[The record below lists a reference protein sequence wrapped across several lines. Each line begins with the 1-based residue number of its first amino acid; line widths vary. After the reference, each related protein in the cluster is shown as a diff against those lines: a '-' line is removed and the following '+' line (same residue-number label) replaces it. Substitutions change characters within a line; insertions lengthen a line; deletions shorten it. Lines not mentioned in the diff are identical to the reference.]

1 MNKKGFTLVELM
13 VMTVAAVMLTV
24 YTIPK
29 VLDVLDT
36 SKDELYK
43 TQVSILEKSAKDYY
57 LKHTEELPEDEKDA
71 RFLTIDDLAKENM
84 IESSEMID
92 PRNDE
97 IMNGCIVTKPKGKD
111 YSYTYTEESC
121 SIVNQEYAPKITF
134 KGKVK
139 KKIEVGSDY
148 EFVEAGA
155 KDILGE
161 ELSVSGPYLEGK
173 LLTELDTDKVGKKY
187 DLEYRVLDKKRN
199 IKTTKKLPIQIVD
212 TEPPVIRVN
221 GKTKSFTY
229 IQPLSLDA
237 LEPFDVQVTD
247 NSGEEVDLEVTS
259 TVSHIKGKGTITYL
273 AKDQYGNIT
282 ALVVTVQVKETNDPV
297 ILKVDGNPTKV
308 QNKGT
313 KLTVS
318 KTKYLGNS
326 VEYSFDG
333 GQTWQKENTK
343 EILENGVVSIQ
354 IRDMFGNTSEIWKEN
369 ITTIDLEKPE
379 VPDVQLLQSGW
390 RGKKYDG
397 NWTNQDVY
405 VLLNSKDEDSSID
418 YYEYSTDQV
427 HFKKID
433 RRMYFEED
441 QNQMYYFRSVDMA
454 GNRSDSTSGYWIR
467 IDQST
472 LQAPTFVL
480 SSSAL
485 TDQTLVAGKKK
496 WTSGDISITQIETK
510 KTGGS
515 PISHYEI
522 SGDGGSSWEKADSSY
537 YFNKNMKQVYYF
549 RSVDQAGN
557 KSEKSKAAYIYIDR
571 GKPSTPQVTLKQ
583 NNKKGRTYV
592 PGTTV
597 TNPIYMEVLSVDS
610 GSGVDY
616 YQYSLDGVTWE
627 ELKKENMT
635 FKGPIQTTLYVR
647 AIDKVGNV
655 SLPYQADLH
664 IIP

>member
-71 RFLTIDDLAKENM
+71 RFLTSDDLAKENM

-173 LLTELDTDKVGKKY
+173 LLTELDTNKVGKKY
-187 DLEYRVLDKKRN
+187 DLEYRVLDEKRN

-259 TVSHIKGKGTITYL
+259 TVSHIEGKGTITYL

-297 ILKVDGNPTKV
+297 ILKVEGNPTKV

-405 VLLNSKDEDSSID
+405 ILLNSKDEDSSID

-433 RRMYFEED
+433 RRMYFEEN

-472 LQAPTFVL
+472 LQAPSFIL

-485 TDQTLVAGKKK
+485 TDQSLVAGEKK
-496 WTSGDISITQIETK
+496 WTSGDLSITQIETK
-510 KTGGS
+510 KTSGS

-522 SGDGGSSWEKADSSY
+522 SSDGGSSWEQADPSY

-557 KSEKSKAAYIYIDR
+557 KSKKSKAAYIYIDR

-592 PGTTV
+592 SGTTV
-597 TNPIYMEVLSVDS
+597 QNPIYMEVLSVDS

-655 SLPYQADLH
+655 SLPYQAELK
-664 IIP
+664 IIQ

>member
-148 EFVEAGA
+148 EFVEAQA
-155 KDILGE
+155 QDILGE
-161 ELSVSGPYLEGK
+161 ELSVSGPYLGGK

-259 TVSHIKGKGTITYL
+259 TVSHIEGKGTITYL

-297 ILKVDGNPTKV
+297 ILKVEGNPTKV

-354 IRDMFGNTSEIWKEN
+354 IRDMFGNTSEIWKEK
-369 ITTIDLEKPE
+369 ITTIDLKKPE
-379 VPDVQLLQSGW
+379 VPAVQLLQSGW

-405 VLLNSKDEDSSID
+405 VLLNSKDQDSSID
-418 YYEYSTDQV
+418 YYEYSKDQV
-427 HFKKID
+427 HFKKMD

-522 SGDGGSSWEKADSSY
+522 SSDGGSSWEQADPSY

-557 KSEKSKAAYIYIDR
+557 KSKKSKAAYIYIDR

-592 PGTTV
+592 SGTTV
-597 TNPIYMEVLSVDS
+597 QNPIYMEVLSVDS

-616 YQYSLDGVTWE
+616 YQYSFDGVTWE

-655 SLPYQADLH
+655 SLPYQAELK
-664 IIP
+664 IIQ